1 LSVTEL
7 EIANLTARNA
17 GAAPGSGAVCICFE
31 GRGFTDCG
39 KTVLF
44 ALYCSPRAAIGT
56 DLLLVAG

>member
-1 LSVTEL
+1 M
-7 EIANLTARNA
+7 
-17 GAAPGSGAVCICFE
+17 PGRHRVVAQFAFALK